1 MRKLNEFLGYSS
13 GISFLIYLIIHGV
26 PHCRSDCKH
35 VYVNTGNYLDY
46 LVSENMVLA
55 DDLYHVLCI
64 SLYGLRISLCLT
76 LLRGPLL

>member
-1 MRKLNEFLGYSS
+1 MRKLNEFL

-35 VYVNTGNYLDY
+35 VYVDTGNYLDY

-55 DDLYHVLCI
+55 DDPLPCSLHI
-64 SLYGLRISLCLT
+64 SLWTKDVFMFDSA
-76 LLRGPLL
+76 